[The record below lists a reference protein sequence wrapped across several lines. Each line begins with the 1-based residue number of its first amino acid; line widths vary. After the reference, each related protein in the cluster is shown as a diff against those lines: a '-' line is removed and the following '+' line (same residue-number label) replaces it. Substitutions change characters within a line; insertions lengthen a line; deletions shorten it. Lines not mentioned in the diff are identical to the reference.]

1 MEDFI
6 LGLMLSPEVYDSSGI
21 YEVWSVSLLFQTCL
35 SKYPTPI
42 HHGCTSSHLITED
55 KHMVGPGHY

>member
-21 YEVWSVSLLFQTCL
+21 YEVWSVSISF
-35 SKYPTPI
+35 
-42 HHGCTSSHLITED
+42 
-55 KHMVGPGHY
+55 